1 MEIAPL
7 RTKFE
12 IRVVALVLPVLK
24 KLKGYHKDRAI
35 PEYINKEIKLSA
47 GLNSKKLPYAK

>member
-24 KLKGYHKDRAI
+24 KFKGYHKERAI
-35 PEYINKEIKLSA
+35 PEYIIKEIKLSA
-47 GLNSKKLPYAK
+47 GLNSKKLPYA